1 MVPRAPA
8 SAGRVARAPD
18 LSSLS
23 ASPVGEAVEGLGQ
36 QLLQVG
42 VAIEENRAGR
52 DLELAELETARGMNE
67 LRAQVGQIEDP
78 FAAEDAWSQG
88 VQQLHGAVTGGDAP
102 LIGRRNSDDFELIF
116 GQMRDRHAASLGPS
130 FLLAQVE
137 ARRQSLDALGAELG
151 QSWLQGD
158 ARLRSEVEGQ
168 FGTALARQVV
178 SGLLSER
185 QAAEVENAWL
195 DELSDREIELSMAED
210 PEPEPEPDP
219 AEIAA
224 DHLRRDPELARLADL
239 RGYSG
244 LTLDEVGDFLSV
256 VERLDALPPGER
268 RAALEAETAEAR
280 TRRLAAM
287 PKPYRHAG
295 GKIDRPA
302 LVASAQALRLAWR
315 RGDLSVAE
323 FNRQAERLRDY
334 EGLLDD

>member
-18 LSSLS
+18 LSSLA
-23 ASPVGEAVEGLGQ
+23 ASPVGEGVEGLGQ

-52 DLELAELETARGMNE
+52 NLELAELETARGMNE

-78 FAAEDAWSQG
+78 FEAEDAWSQG
-88 VQQLHGAVTGGDAP
+88 VQQLHGSVTGGDAP
-102 LIGRRNSDDFELIF
+102 LIGRRNAEDFELVF
-116 GQMRDRHAASLGPS
+116 GRMRDQHAASLGPS

-137 ARRQSLDALGAELG
+137 ARRQSLDALGSELG
-151 QSWLQGD
+151 ASWLQGD
-158 ARLRSEVEGQ
+158 ARLRADVEGQ
-168 FGTALARQVV
+168 YGAALARQVV

-185 QAAEVENAWL
+185 QAAAMENAWL
-195 DELSDREIELSMAED
+195 DQLSDREIEISMAED
-210 PEPEPEPDP
+210 PEPEPDPDP
-219 AEIAA
+219 ADLAA
-224 DHLRRDPELARLADL
+224 EHLRQDPELARLADL

-244 LTLDEVGDFLSV
+244 LSSDEAVDFLSV
-256 VERLDALPPGER
+256 VDRLNALPANER

-302 LVASAQALRLAWR
+302 LVTSAQALRLAWR
-315 RGDLSVAE
+315 RGELSVAE
-323 FNRQAERLRDY
+323 FTRQAERLRDF